1 MAKTKQ
7 SDPQTI
13 EQPKPEVKV
22 TKAVKATTL
31 GSVGASVYKPIPH
44 FKGGCKNC

>member
-7 SDPQTI
+7 SEPQTV

-22 TKAVKATTL
+22 TKAIKATTL
-31 GSVGASVYKPIPH
+31 GSVGASVYKPIPR
-44 FKGGCKNC
+44 FNSGCKNC

>member
-7 SDPQTI
+7 SEPQTI

-31 GSVGASVYKPIPH
+31 GSVGASKYKPIPR
-44 FKGGCKNC
+44 FNSGCKNC